1 MFCLSSSSATVGS
14 SGTFGNALDR
24 RGLSPTRLVKGK
36 KEERN
41 KGSSAVEVHSDFGL
55 IEQFLDKDCWI
66 YDSKCIFV
74 PLTF

>member
-36 KEERN
+36 KEERK

-55 IEQFLDKDCWI
+55 IEQFLDKDGWI